1 MKDLDSGG
9 APPGGS
15 TEEYRAGT
23 EEYSAH
29 EEGASPVP
37 RDRGSTEEYPRGTEE
52 YSAQEE
58 PPSPEAREGPAQE
71 FWEREGYES
80 LQAYMDAG
88 WEAIGW
94 SNRPAPR
101 LSEVQGATPPAGKAP
116 PPGKLPT
123 RALKV
128 HQVNVKLT
136 PSEYDTLTEAA
147 RRYAVATSTLAAV
160 LVYRGAVAALAADSD
175 AASDAGDSG

>member
-1 MKDLDSGG
+1 MKELDSG
-9 APPGGS
+9 APPG
-15 TEEYRAGT
+15 
-23 EEYSAH
+23 
-29 EEGASPVP
+29 
-37 RDRGSTEEYPRGTEE
+37 GSTEEYPRGTEE

-58 PPSPEAREGPAQE
+58 PPSPDTREGPAPARGEAMSGDERPEPDTQE
-71 FWEREGYES
+71 YWEREGYES
-80 LQAYMDAG
+80 LQGYVDAG

-94 SNRPAPR
+94 SNRPKPR
-101 LSEVQGATPPAGKAP
+101 LRELHGATPPAGKAP

-123 RALKV
+123 RPLKI

-160 LVYRGAVAALAADSD
+160 LVYRGAVAALAAGSD
-175 AASDAGDSG
+175 